1 MSDPRSGAT
10 RARTDWARLLSPA
23 RAAGRRDAADQPR
36 SAWQRDFDRIVYTP
50 SFRRLADKTQVFP
63 LPLDDHVHSRLT
75 HSLEVSTVGRSLG
88 TLVGRRLGERG
99 RLPAGI
105 EPRDVGDCV
114 AAACLAHDL
123 GNPPFGH
130 VGEKAIQEFFAGHA
144 GAPWFAALSPREQQD
159 LLRFEGN
166 AQGFR
171 LAAHVARPS
180 SPYGLDLAGAT
191 LGALVKYPCASDAVD
206 PSAGASRRKHGV
218 HAAEDER
225 FAEVAAAT
233 GLAARGDARAWM
245 RHPLAFLTEAADDIA
260 YVVIDLEDGLR
271 LRLVPPDQF
280 MDVLRPLVA
289 PRSFPDGLPARMPAG
304 REERFELAGRMRTA
318 VVDRLV
324 GEVVDAFMAREEE
337 LLDGTFDGALVQV
350 IPGAAALG
358 VVRDTDIRLC
368 YEARDVLKMELSG
381 SVAIHGVLAA
391 LVDAAL
397 DLERSGGPKRARIRS
412 RHLHRTYLALD
423 PERPLY
429 ERLLRITDFVS
440 GMTDNYVIRL
450 FRELS
455 GIRLPGGRD

>member
-1 MSDPRSGAT
+1 MSDPRTATVGERSG
-10 RARTDWARLLSPA
+10 WARLLSAA
-23 RAAGRRDAADQPR
+23 RAAGRQDSADQAR
-36 SAWQRDFDRIVYTP
+36 SPFQRDFDRIIYSP

-88 TLVGRRLGERG
+88 TLVGRRLDARE
-99 RLPAGI
+99 RLPEGI

-130 VGEKAIQEFFAGHA
+130 VGEKAIQEFFARHA
-144 GAPWFAALSPREQQD
+144 GSDWFTGLAPREQQD

-171 LAAHVARPS
+171 IAAHVARPRS
-180 SPYGLDLAGAT
+180 RHGLDLASAT
-191 LGALVKYPCASDAVD
+191 LGALMKYPCASTAVASD
-206 PSAGASRRKHGV
+206 AGASRKKHGV
-218 HAAEDER
+218 HAAEDAR
-225 FAEVAAAT
+225 FAHVASETGLQPRDAVAA
-233 GLAARGDARAWM
+233 WQ

-271 LRLVPPDQF
+271 LKLVPPDVF
-280 MDVLRPLVA
+280 LEVLRPLCGA
-289 PRSFPDGLPARMPAG
+289 ASFPDGLPARMPAD

-324 GEVVDAFMAREEE
+324 QEVVDAFLAHEAG
-337 LLDGTFDGALVQV
+337 LIDGTFDTALVKV
-350 IPGAAALG
+350 IPGADELRA
-358 VVRDTDIRLC
+358 VRETDQKLC

-381 SVAIHGVLAA
+381 SVAIDGVLDA
-391 LVDAAL
+391 LVSAAV
-397 DLERSGGPKRARIRS
+397 DIERHGRPDRARIRS
-412 RHLHRTYLALD
+412 RHLHLTYLNLAPD
-423 PERPLY
+423 RPLY